1 MIEQITGRYLSVR
14 GHRIYL
20 ETAGENIG
28 QPILFIHTAG
38 QHGIQWRF
46 VLPKIAAKGYF
57 AIAPD
62 LPGHGKS
69 LVKDFK
75 PLDSVHDFAET
86 LWEMMDLMEL
96 KRPVVVGCSI
106 GGDIA
111 LDLAAHHSVDLRAV
125 ISCEGALRT
134 PTLPLQLINQGLE
147 DSGVPSFGD
156 QGFFSGLSLCG
167 TNADAERVKEI
178 TFTRRS
184 GDPKIYHSDLKAWI
198 THDIRSQA
206 KHIACPVLIVWG
218 NEDYILPY
226 EFVEEAANNIPGA
239 RLLVLEGFGHY
250 PGTEWPK
257 FNEIVEEFISSLKE

>member
-1 MIEQITGRYLSVR
+1 MIEEITGRYLTVR
-14 GHRIYL
+14 GHRVYL
-20 ETAGENIG
+20 ETAGENTG
-28 QPILFIHTAG
+28 QSIVFIHTAG

-46 VLPKIAAKGYF
+46 VLPKIAAQGYF

-69 LVKDFK
+69 LVRDFK
-75 PLDSVHDFAET
+75 PLDTIHGFAET
-86 LWEMMDLMEL
+86 VWEMMGLMEL
-96 KRPVVVGCSI
+96 TRPIVVGCSI

-111 LDLAAHHSVDLRAV
+111 LDMAAHHSADLRAV

-156 QGFFSGLSLCG
+156 QGFYGGLSLCG

-184 GDPKIYHSDLKAWI
+184 GDPKIYYSDLKAWI
-198 THDIRSQA
+198 THDIRSKA
-206 KHIACPVLIVWG
+206 KEITCPVLIVWG
-218 NEDYILPY
+218 NEDYIVPY
-226 EFVEEAANNIPGA
+226 EFVEESANSIPGA
-239 RLLVLEGFGHY
+239 NLLVLEGSGHY
-250 PGTEWPK
+250 PGTELPN
-257 FNEIVEEFISSLKE
+257 FNEIVEEFISSLKV